1 MVVASSIGAAFS
13 TSVSNRTPMRTRPVV
28 LTSTKAVQVIMTQGL
43 MYGLSSGLLF
53 APCLT
58 FVDEWFSKR
67 RGLANGILYVG
78 ADGFSITGRS
88 QRLTSAASALR
99 TSPQRA
105 SRPSSPSF

>member
-13 TSVSNRTPMRTRPVV
+13 TSVSTYHEVCVKTVL
-28 LTSTKAVQVIMTQGL
+28 LTSAKAVQVIMTQGL

-67 RGLANGILYVG
+67 RGLANGILYV
-78 ADGFSITGRS
+78 ATEEFSSLSEVRD
-88 QRLTSAASALR
+88 
-99 TSPQRA
+99 
-105 SRPSSPSF
+105 